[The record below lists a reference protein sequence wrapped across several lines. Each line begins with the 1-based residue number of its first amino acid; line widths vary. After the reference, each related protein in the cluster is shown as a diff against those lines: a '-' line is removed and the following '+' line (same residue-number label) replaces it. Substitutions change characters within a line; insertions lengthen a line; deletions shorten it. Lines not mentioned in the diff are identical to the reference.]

1 MKRALILLLLLV
13 SCVGIYFLLGKKE
26 DSQMSILTAERDF
39 RVKNLAHLDKVIITQ
54 RNRKPVV
61 LQRGDANLWM
71 LNNKYLAR
79 KNAVDNLLEVIERVQ
94 IKYIPER
101 SAIPNIIDEM
111 KTIGVQ
117 VDLYDRSNG
126 LIKSYQV
133 GGSTPD
139 ERGSYMLMNNSN
151 QPFVTEIPSI
161 EGSVRGRFI
170 MSENDWRDRSLINN
184 ESENI
189 NYVKV
194 EYAKQVNESFK
205 IKMDADNERLVFD
218 GNDNLLVVDDNK
230 VKAYLSEFD
239 DIYAEY
245 IDNLNPLRDSI
256 SNLVPFT
263 TISYGAKSS
272 NLKVIKLY
280 PLSDFLYEN
289 AADQKIE
296 TLKVEGR
303 YFADCSWGDF
313 MLVQHRLIAKLLR
326 GKSFFVQK

>member
-1 MKRALILLLLLV
+1 MKRALILFFLLISLAV
-13 SCVGIYFLLGKKE
+13 IYFFTGKKE
-26 DSQMSILTAERDF
+26 DTKMSALTAERDF
-39 RVKNLAHLDKVIITQ
+39 GVSNLAQLDKVVITQ
-54 RNRKPVV
+54 RNKKSVL
-61 LQRGDANLWM
+61 LQRGDASSWV
-71 LNNKYLAR
+71 LNGKYQAR
-79 KNAVDNLLEVIERVQ
+79 KNAVDNLLEVIERIQ
-94 IKYIPER
+94 IKYIPEK
-101 SAIPNIIDEM
+101 SAVPNIMDEM

-117 VDLYDRSNG
+117 VDLYDSTDK
-126 LIKSYQV
+126 LLKSYQV

-170 MSENDWRDRSLINN
+170 MSEADWRDRSLINN
-184 ESENI
+184 EPDQISFVN
-189 NYVKV
+189 VK
-194 EYAKQVNESFK
+194 YHKQANESFS
-205 IKMDADNERLVFD
+205 IKKSTGKNQLMYD
-218 GNDNLLVVDDNK
+218 GDDKLLNVDDNK

-256 SNLVPFT
+256 ANLIPFT
-263 TISYGAKSS
+263 TISYGASS
-272 NLKVIKLY
+272 TNYKTIKLY
-280 PLSDFLYEN
+280 PLSDFLYEDN
-289 AADQKIE
+289 SDQKLE